1 MLDYEILAYKIQYSE
16 KETNFWKDHIT
27 DTEESAINYIK
38 ENYKEWTNYRLI
50 KLSTAII
57 NFLKGDEE

>member
-1 MLDYEILAYKIQYSE
+1 MLDYKILAYKIEYMN
-16 KETNFWKDHIT
+16 KETNWWNTHIT

-38 ENYKEWTNYRLI
+38 ENYKEWLNYRLI

-57 NFLKGDEE
+57 NF